1 VVLLYQYSNSLRI
14 FYVNVLYFMED
25 RGKRRMKV
33 FRIRIDAFKSQK
45 MHSLRRYLSP
55 VFNKLDIYLIFVYKY
70 FFCAM

>member
-1 VVLLYQYSNSLRI
+1 
-14 FYVNVLYFMED
+14 MED